1 MKEAT
6 GELNMTVVVVIA
18 IAAIAALFYA
28 FVWPAIRGN
37 LTASTRCSA
46 AFGCGA
52 CDGNIMTC
60 QGYYDDNG
68 ETVEDEIQCQC
79 GDTGRGEGGAEG

>member
-28 FVWPAIRGN
+28 LVWPAIRGN
-37 LTASTRCSA
+37 LTASTRCSGA
-46 AFGCGA
+46 YGCGS
-52 CDGNIMTC
+52 CVSNSMTC
-60 QGYYDDNG
+60 AGYYDESGNA
-68 ETVEDEIQCQC
+68 TNTSITCQC
-79 GDTGRGEGGAEG
+79 GE

>member
-6 GELNMTVVVVIA
+6 GELNITVVAIIA

-28 FVWPAIRGN
+28 VVWPAIRGN

-46 AFGCGA
+46 AYGCGA
-52 CDGNIMTC
+52 CNNNTMIC
-60 QGYYDDNG
+60 RGYYNENG
-68 ETVEDEIQCQC
+68 EAVEGDIRCQC
-79 GDTGRGEGGAEG
+79 GQ